1 MANNAPPGAPT
12 HTANASDEPLPNQS
26 PSSRGR
32 FDRYRAKRRE
42 ASFTKRV
49 IDAPEATAA
58 GPGRHRGF
66 FELFHSFWGLIGF
79 STATVYFA
87 LTTRT
92 IATLIGLAE
101 PVLMKVVIDYVLLD
115 EPGPQG
121 LPDWAKRMFG
131 TEPKTLLYIVAA
143 AMIVLP
149 LIKTAVA
156 LTGRWNLTRLTRV
169 LNARI
174 RRRVFAHAIRL
185 PMHRIHRIKAGGV
198 SSMLREDAGTVADL
212 NFTLI
217 YNPWN
222 ALIQL
227 VGTLLVLSFVRW
239 ELVVG
244 GVLLVPVVWFTHQA
258 WIKRIRPIHR
268 DVRATRVSIDA
279 QATEAFTGMRVVR
292 AFNRERAERSRFTVR
307 DHLTARM
314 ELLAWVWSRTLE
326 AVWDIMIPLALAGVV
341 VYAGSLVLEGTL
353 KPGDVA
359 MFVMYLVMML
369 GPLATLAQSAT
380 GVQSQLAGLD
390 RVLDLLEQPTELAVL
405 PGAKPVSRANARGE
419 VELENVSFRYPS
431 LDGSQEHEDVLHDV
445 SLKVRAGQTVALV
458 GPSGAGKT
466 TLCNLVARFYDPTQG
481 RVLFDGVDLREIE
494 IRSYRSLL
502 GVVEQDVFL
511 FDGSIADNIAY
522 ADRSASRQRIR
533 DAARLAHAAEFIDK
547 LEQGYE
553 TLIGERG
560 VRLSGGQKQ
569 RIAIARAV
577 LADPAILILDEAT
590 SNLDAESEAM
600 IQAGMRDLLK
610 DRTTFVIAHRLST
623 IRDAD
628 QILVVEHGT
637 IVERGDHRELLDA
650 DGRYAEFLYRQIEHE
665 NPSEA

>member
-1 MANNAPPGAPT
+1 
-12 HTANASDEPLPNQS
+12 
-26 PSSRGR
+26 
-32 FDRYRAKRRE
+32 
-42 ASFTKRV
+42 V
-49 IDAPEATAA
+49 VDAPEASGS

-66 FELFHSFWGLIGF
+66 FELLRSFWGLLG
-79 STATVYFA
+79 SSSQLVYFA

-92 IATLIGLAE
+92 LATLIGLAE

-115 EPGPQG
+115 SPGPEG
-121 LPDWAKRMFG
+121 LPEWAKSTFG
-131 TEPKTLLYIVAA
+131 TDPHRLLLIVASV
-143 AMIVLP
+143 MIALP
-149 LIKTAVA
+149 LLKTAIA
-156 LTGRWNLTRLTRV
+156 LIGRWKLTRLTRV
-169 LNARI
+169 LNAKI
-174 RRRVFAHAIRL
+174 RRKVFSHAIRL
-185 PMHRIHRIKAGGV
+185 PMHRIHRIKSGGV

-212 NFTLI
+212 SFTLL

-227 VGTLLVLSFVRW
+227 VGTLIVLAFVRW

-244 GVLLVPVVWFTHQA
+244 GVLIVPVVWFTHQA

-279 QATEAFTGMRVVR
+279 QATEAFSGMRVVR
-292 AFNRERAERSRFTVR
+292 AFNRERAERFRFTVR

-314 ELLAWVWSRTLE
+314 ELLAWVWSRALE

-341 VYAGSLVLEGTL
+341 VYAGSLVLDGSL

-359 MFVMYLVMML
+359 MFMMYLIMML

-390 RVLDLLEQPTELAVL
+390 RVLDLLEQPTELVEF
-405 PGAKPVSRANARGE
+405 PGAKPVNKKTARGMIQ
-419 VELENVSFRYPS
+419 LEGVSFRYPAINDD
-431 LDGSQEHEDVLHDV
+431 LEHENVLHNV
-445 SLKVRAGQTVALV
+445 SLTVEPGQTVALV

-466 TLCNLVARFYDPTQG
+466 TLSNLVARFYDPTQG

-494 IRSYRSLL
+494 VRSYRSLL

-511 FDGSIADNIAY
+511 FDGTIAENIAY
-522 ADRSASRQRIR
+522 ADRKASFEQVKT
-533 DAARLAHAAEFIDK
+533 AATIAHAHEFIEH
-547 LEQGYE
+547 LEHGYD
-553 TLIGERG
+553 TIIGERG

-577 LADPAILILDEAT
+577 LADPVILILDEAT

-610 DRTTFVIAHRLST
+610 GRTTFVIAHRLST

-628 QILVVEHGT
+628 QILVVENGT
-637 IVERGDHRELLDA
+637 IVESGDHRSLLDA
-650 DGRYAEFLYRQIEHE
+650 EGRYAEFLFRQLEPE
-665 NPSEA
+665 QRPDEA